1 MLHWG
6 GAAASAAAAPGL
18 THASSSLP
26 AFRFSPAKGSPPEAF
41 GANPIWVE
49 AVPPGPASWHDS
61 SSLTATMTAI
71 GHVKCHSL
79 YHRNCSLSGLC
90 WRWILHLWLPRQQE
104 LSMSALKL
112 TAFALMLSV
121 SWGVGIFCQCLF
133 THVMSPLID

>member
-6 GAAASAAAAPGL
+6 AAAASAAAAPGL

-61 SSLTATMTAI
+61 SSLTATVTVVCQVI
-71 GHVKCHSL
+71 CHGL
-79 YHRNCSLSGLC
+79 HHRNCSPSGLC
-90 WRWILHLWLPRQQE
+90 WRWICICGFCGSR
-104 LSMSALKL
+104 SMSALRL
-112 TAFALMLSV
+112 TALTLILGV
-121 SWGVGIFCQCLF
+121 SWGVRIPSQRLL
-133 THVMSPLID
+133 TNTMRPLID